1 MTITYEKCK
10 KLLESLKEKLNN
22 DSLNNTQIIEIK
34 NTFINKHLGPI
45 YDEVKLASV
54 EQKKEL
60 GKIANVFKND
70 INIIVEEHLK
80 KYFSKQELT
89 SHKVNYDILIKSANL
104 NKANLTPLNI
114 VTNQVIK
121 YFQDLG
127 FQIVQ
132 GNEIVEEKYNF
143 DYLNINK
150 DHPSRSLQDSYYI
163 DMTHMLRTHNTA
175 ITALKLENNTDKD
188 LRILSYGNVYRND
201 EDDATHSHQFMQ
213 VDIAWANDKL
223 SVLNLKWLIDGLI
236 KYIFNDEIKTRYRLS
251 YFPFTEPSFEVDMT
265 CANCQGKGC
274 SICKQSG
281 WIEVLGCGMLHQN
294 VFKYTSTINKI
305 GLAAGIGID
314 RLTMLKYGFN
324 DIRDLYNND
333 FRILKQFKDVQ

>member
-265 CANCQGKGC
+265 CTNCQGKGC